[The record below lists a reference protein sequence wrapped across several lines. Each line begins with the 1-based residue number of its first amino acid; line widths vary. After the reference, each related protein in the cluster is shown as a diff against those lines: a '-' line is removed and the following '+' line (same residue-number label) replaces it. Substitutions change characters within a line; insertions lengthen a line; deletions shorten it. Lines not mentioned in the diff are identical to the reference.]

1 MTDLMNSVY
10 EMDAFDLL
18 RGLPDGSV
26 DAVITDPPYLTTALS
41 FDKKAIDWAALITEC
56 LRVVKPT
63 GAVVLFAAMRTAV
76 AMISAAPKYYRYDW
90 VWIKTIATGFP
101 NAPLQPL
108 RGHEHILVWSTS
120 AAINGAQIKRH
131 KPMCY
136 NPVKSKGASY
146 VKFNRKGTKHGG
158 GMYRASATNKDTMA
172 ISNGERYPTSV
183 VHVPNPNHASMH
195 PTQKPLDL
203 MTYLVKTYT
212 LAGEI
217 VIDPF
222 AGSGTTLRAAQ
233 LLGRRYIGC
242 DLSAEYVD
250 IARRRLAEPFTLP
263 MFAEDETEIDAL
275 AQTEL
280 F

>member
-1 MTDLMNSVY
+1 MTDFDSVY

-26 DAVITDPPYLTTALS
+26 DAVITDPPYLTTQLS
-41 FDKKAIDWAALITEC
+41 FDKLAIDWAALITEC

-90 VWIKTIATGFP
+90 VWTKTKPTGFP
-101 NAPLQPL
+101 SAPLQPL
-108 RGHEHILVWSTS
+108 RAHEHILVWSTGV
-120 AAINGAQIKRH
+120 AINGFIAQQH

-136 NPVKSKGASY
+136 NPVMGKGAPY
-146 VKFNRKGTKHGG
+146 LKFNRKGSNRGG
-158 GMYRASATNKDTMA
+158 GMYSASATDNDTTS

-183 VHVPNPNHASMH
+183 VHYPNPNNGSLH

-212 LAGEI
+212 LAGEVI
-217 VIDPF
+217 VDPF

-263 MFAEDETEIDAL
+263 MFAEDETDIDAL
-275 AQTEL
+275 AQMGL
-280 F
+280 L

>member
-1 MTDLMNSVY
+1 MTDFDSVY

-26 DAVITDPPYLTTALS
+26 DAVITDPPYLTTQLS
-41 FDKKAIDWAALITEC
+41 FDKLAIDWAALITEC

-90 VWIKTIATGFP
+90 VWTKTMVTGFP

-108 RGHEHILVWSTS
+108 RAHEHILVWSIGV
-120 AAINGAQIKRH
+120 AINGAQVKRH

-136 NPVKSKGASY
+136 NPVKSKGESY
-146 VKFNRKGTKHGG
+146 NKFSRKGTKHGG
-158 GMYRASATNKDTMA
+158 GIYRASATNKETIG
-172 ISNGERYPTSV
+172 ISNGEYYPTSA
-183 VHVPNPNHASMH
+183 VHVPNPNNGSLH

-212 LAGEI
+212 LAGEVI
-217 VIDPF
+217 VDPF

-263 MFAEDETEIDAL
+263 MFAEDETDIDAL

>member
-1 MTDLMNSVY
+1 MTDFDSVY
-10 EMDAFDLL
+10 VMDAFDLL

-26 DAVITDPPYLTTALS
+26 DAVITDPPYLTTGLA
-41 FDKKAIDWAALITEC
+41 FEKKAIDWAALITEC

-90 VWIKTIATGFP
+90 VWAKTRVMGFP
-101 NAPLQPL
+101 NAKFQPM
-108 RGHEHILVWSTS
+108 RNHEHILIFSQRS
-120 AAINGAQIKRH
+120 AAGGAHTNQ
-131 KPMCY
+131 MVY
-136 NPVKSKGASY
+136 FPVKSKGASY
-146 VKFNRKGTKHGG
+146 VKFSRKGSNRGG
-158 GMYRASATNKDTMA
+158 GVYRASATNKDTMA

-183 VHVPNPNHASMH
+183 VHIPNPNNGSLH

-263 MFAEDETEIDAL
+263 MFAEDETGIDAL

-280 F
+280 L